1 MQTIKLQF
9 QMKINLGLDIAKSLL
24 LARWKQTLVAAI
36 GVTFSITMFITLLG
50 FMNGLNELLDG
61 LIINRTPHI
70 RLYNDIQANT
80 NQPINIKTDTN
91 LQYNFISSIKPS
103 SIRINIYN
111 AKPIIN
117 QLRKDKRVLGVSPK
131 VSAQIFYNVG
141 EIDLNGVINGIDV
154 KEEERLFAFEDY
166 VVNGNYKDLEEIPNS
181 IILGKVAAEKMF
193 ASIGDLVQI
202 TTAKG
207 ERLKL
212 KVVGFFQSGLQDI
225 DKVQSYCSLSTTQK
239 ILGVSNTYFTDIQVK
254 LKNIELAPKLAKEF
268 ESNFDVNAIDIQTA
282 NSQFETG
289 SFVRSLISYA
299 VGITL
304 LIVAG
309 FGIYNIL
316 NMMIYEK
323 MDSIAI
329 LKATGFSG
337 RDVKF
342 IFLAIALTIGIVGG
356 LSGLIFG
363 FGLSSV
369 IDQIPFN
376 TAALPTVKT
385 YPVSYNPFYYI
396 IGGLFSVITTYF
408 AGLFPAKRASKIDPV
423 IIIRGK

>member
-1 MQTIKLQF
+1 
-9 QMKINLGLDIAKSLL
+9 MKFNLGFEIAKSLL
-24 LARWKQTLVAAI
+24 VARWRQTLVAAI

-50 FMNGLNELLDG
+50 FMDGLNDLLDG

-70 RLYNDIQANT
+70 RMYNDIKANT
-80 NQPINIKTDTN
+80 KQPINNKIDTN
-91 LQYNFISSIKPS
+91 KVYNFIHSIKPTS
-103 SIRINIYN
+103 VRLNIYN
-111 AKPIIN
+111 AKPIIEL
-117 QLRKDKRVLGVSPK
+117 LRKDKRVLGVSPK
-131 VSAQIFYNVG
+131 VSAHVFYNVG
-141 EIDLNGVINGIDV
+141 EIDINGVINGIDV
-154 KEEERLFAFEDY
+154 NEEEKLFAFNDY
-166 VVNGNYKDLEEIPNS
+166 VVQGNYNDLNEIPNS
-181 IILGKVAAEKMF
+181 IILGKVAAEKML
-193 ASIGDLVQI
+193 ASIGDLIQI

-207 ERLKL
+207 ERVKL

-225 DKVQSYCSLSTTQK
+225 DKVQSYCSLNTTQK
-239 ILGVSNTYFTDIQVK
+239 LLGVSNSYYTDIQVK
-254 LKNIELAPKLAKEF
+254 LHNIELAPKTAKEF
-268 ESNFDVNAIDIQTA
+268 AENFDIDAIDIQTA

-289 SFVRSLISYA
+289 SFVRTLISYA

-337 RDVKF
+337 NDVKF
-342 IFLAIALTIGIVGG
+342 IFLSIALTIGLIGG
-356 LSGLIFG
+356 ISGLIFG
-363 FGLSSV
+363 FGLSTL

-385 YPVSYNPFYYI
+385 YPVSYKPVFYL
-396 IGGLFSVITTYF
+396 IGGVFSIVTTYF